1 MSPKPKV
8 PQSSVLSTQSSV
20 PAWAPTWKW
29 HLKALAGIYL
39 FLAVFYVAVN
49 AFLSRL
55 PAPYGLRDIP
65 PELTPWLKK

>member
-1 MSPKPKV
+1 MSAKPPKMSPAPDSRS
-8 PQSSVLSTQSSV
+8 QA
-20 PAWAPTWKW
+20 PAAWEPDLRW
-29 HLKALAGIYL
+29 HLKALAGIVLSLTVLY
-39 FLAVFYVAVN
+39 AAMN